1 MAAKTV
7 VSLVVWSAVE
17 MVELKVGRLVA
28 AMVVRS
34 VRISAVEMA
43 APKVDQ

>member
-7 VSLVVWSAVE
+7 VSLVVWSAAE

-34 VRISAVEMA
+34 VRISADNLVG
-43 APKVDQ
+43 